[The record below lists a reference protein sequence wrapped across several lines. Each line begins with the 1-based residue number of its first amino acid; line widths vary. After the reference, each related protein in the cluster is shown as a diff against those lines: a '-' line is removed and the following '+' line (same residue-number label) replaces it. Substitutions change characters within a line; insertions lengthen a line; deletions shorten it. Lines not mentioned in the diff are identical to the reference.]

1 MNLIMKRFFV
11 LIASAF
17 ISLGALAQG
26 QMQVLP
32 NDPAVKIGKLDNGM
46 TYYIRHNEIPAGRA
60 EFYLATHVG
69 AIQETPDQDGLAHF
83 LEHMCFNGTKNFP
96 DKGILDYLQSIGASF
111 GGNVNASTGVER
123 TQYML
128 TNIPLVNESVIDSC
142 ILIMHDY
149 SHFVTNDPAEIDKER
164 GVILEERRARRNASW
179 RLHERSMPYYYG
191 DSKYATCT
199 IIGSQEN
206 LQTFRPE
213 SLHNFYKTWYRPDLQ
228 ALMVVGDVD
237 VDYVEAKIK
246 EIFADIPAAENPK
259 PKDVIMIPGN
269 KEPVI
274 GVLTD
279 PEEGSYSA
287 TLLWKGD
294 ATPKELNNTVV
305 GMLLENVKSIISLVF
320 NERFTDVVADPQ
332 SPMLGAS
339 TGVGNLTETMEV
351 LLGQVSLKEGQA
363 IDGFKAFLTEIEKA
377 RRYGFT
383 DDEVSRAKDILL
395 THYEDAAKQAA
406 TRTNADLI
414 PGLMSNFMDNYAV
427 MDPSEEYAVAQQLL
441 AMITP
446 EQINQ
451 ILQQIITDEN
461 MVVVYTA
468 PEKAGISHPSEQD
481 FRDAISQV
489 KASDIKPNEGAAV
502 ESSFLDPSQLKG
514 SRVKKV
520 SEGLYGSTVWTLANG
535 LKVILYPTE
544 YEKNLVRFNLVKN
557 GGLSL
562 ADEDELPNFE
572 DNFWAVFLSN
582 CGVSRFSSSTVSK
595 MLSGKS
601 LVVNPFVTG
610 MNHGIEGQS
619 SPKDLETAFQIAYL
633 EFVQPRFDRDEFD
646 KSVNMLAPILPNL
659 ESQPD
664 YQLQK
669 AITETVYGNN
679 PRKQIISSDLLAK
692 VDIGRLENVYRRLF
706 NDAGGA
712 SLIIVGDFV
721 PQEIKPLVEKYFGSI
736 PKGKKALGW
745 GEVPVM
751 VGENVSKDFKVDM
764 QTPMTT
770 VFNAF
775 KSPVKFCYDR
785 QVEMNA
791 LSYILDMRYVA
802 SLREDE
808 GGTYGAQTAADVKI
822 TPTEDYMQ
830 LQYMF
835 QTKPA
840 MADRLRELAFK
851 GLNDLAAD
859 GPTAEEFD
867 MAKKNLQKNLPED
880 KVKNSWWLSAFVAYE
895 TMGNDRVANLE
906 PAIERLTPEAVQ
918 NAAKAILD
926 GTRVEIVMRPG
937 VTAEVE

>member
-1 MNLIMKRFFV
+1 MKRFFL
-11 LIASAF
+11 LIASAV
-17 ISLGALAQG
+17 IALGAYAQG

-128 TNIPLVNESVIDSC
+128 TNIPLVNQSVIDSC

-149 SHFVTNDPAEIDKER
+149 SHFVTNDPVEIDKER

-213 SLHNFYKTWYRPDLQ
+213 SLQNFYKTWYRPDLQ

-237 VDYVEAKIK
+237 VDYVEAKIR

-259 PKDVIMIPGN
+259 PKDVIMVPGN
-269 KEPVI
+269 EEPVI

-279 PEEGSYSA
+279 PEEGSYTA
-287 TLLWKGD
+287 TVLWKSD
-294 ATPKELNNTVV
+294 ASPKELNNTVV
-305 GMLLENVKSIISLVF
+305 GMLLENVKSIISHVL
-320 NERFTDVVADPQ
+320 NERLADVAADPQ

-339 TGVGNLTETMEV
+339 TGLGNLTETLEV

-363 IDGFKAFLTEIEKA
+363 IEGFKAFYTEMEKA
-377 RRYGFT
+377 KRFGFT
-383 DDEVSRAKDILL
+383 EDEVARAKEQILSQ
-395 THYEDAAKQAA
+395 YEDAAKQAS
-406 TRTNADLI
+406 TRTNAELI
-414 PGLMSNFMDNYAV
+414 PGLMNNFMDNYAV

-441 AMITP
+441 AMISAD
-446 EQINQ
+446 QINQ
-451 ILQQIITDEN
+451 LLQQVITDEN
-461 MVVVYTA
+461 VVVVYTA
-468 PEKAGISHPSEQD
+468 PQKDGLSHPGEQD

-489 KASDIKPNEGAAV
+489 RNSDIKPNESA
-502 ESSFLDPSQLKG
+502 EIETSFLDPSRLKG
-514 SRVKKV
+514 SRVKKE
-520 SEGLYGSTVWTLANG
+520 SEGIHGSTVWTLANG
-535 LKVILYPTE
+535 LRVVLYPTG
-544 YEKNLVRFNLVKN
+544 YEKNLVRFNLEKN

-562 ADEDELPNFE
+562 VTVDELPNFE

-582 CGVSRFSSSTVSK
+582 CGVSRFPASTVSK

-601 LVVNPFVTG
+601 LVVNPHISS
-610 MNHGIEGQS
+610 MSHGIDGQS

-633 EFVQPRFDRDEFD
+633 QFVEPRFDQNEFD
-646 KSVNMLAPILPNL
+646 KSVNMLAPVLPNL

-669 AITETVYGNN
+669 VIMETVYGNN
-679 PRKQIISSDLLAK
+679 PRKQIISSELLGK
-692 VDIGRLENVYRRLF
+692 LDIHKFENVYRRLF
-706 NDAGGA
+706 NDAAGA
-712 SLIIVGDFV
+712 SLVIVGDFD

-751 VGENVSKDFKVDM
+751 VNDDVTKDFKVDM

-770 VFNAF
+770 VINAF
-775 KSPVKFCYDR
+775 KSPVKFSYDR

-791 LSYILDMRYVA
+791 LSYILDMRYTA
-802 SLREDE
+802 SLREQE

-822 TPTEDYMQ
+822 TPTENYLQ
-830 LQYMF
+830 LQYIF
-835 QTKPA
+835 QTAPA
-840 MADRLRELAFK
+840 MADKLRELAFK
-851 GLNDLAAD
+851 GLADLAAD
-859 GPTAEEFD
+859 GPTAEEFS

-880 KVKNSWWLSAFVAYE
+880 MVKNSWWLSALVAYE
-895 TMGNDRVANLE
+895 TMGNDRVADLG

-918 NAAKAILD
+918 KAAKAMIE
-926 GTRVEIVMRPG
+926 GNRVEIVMRPG
-937 VTAEVE
+937 VTAEAE